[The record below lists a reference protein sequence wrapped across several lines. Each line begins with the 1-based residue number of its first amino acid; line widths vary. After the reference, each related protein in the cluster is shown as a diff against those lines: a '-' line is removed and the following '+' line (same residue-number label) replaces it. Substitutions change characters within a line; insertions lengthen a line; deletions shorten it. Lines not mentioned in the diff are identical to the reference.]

1 MDDFIKNYVGNSDF
15 NNKKLYIT
23 GHSRGGMLAQRATAE
38 LIEKDK
44 SKGLEELVYF
54 NGMGIFFNPQSKKSE
69 ATYAALEKEKNK
81 VKRLAIKGD
90 LVNKLGKHVTSAEI
104 YARTDV
110 MGDEIKKK
118 SHKSHAMA
126 NFTHHFEDERFK
138 PAS

>member
-1 MDDFIKNYVGNSDF
+1 
-15 NNKKLYIT
+15 
-23 GHSRGGMLAQRATAE
+23 LAQRATAE

-44 SKGLEELVYF
+44 SEGLEELVYF
-54 NGMGIFFNPQSKKSE
+54 NGMGIFFNPISKESK
-69 ATYAALEKEKNK
+69 ATVAALEKEKEK
-81 VKRLAIKGD
+81 VKRLAIEGD
-90 LVNKLGKHVTSAEI
+90 QVNGLGKHVTSAVK

-126 NFTHHFEDERFK
+126 NFTHHFADKRFK